1 MLNWSSLDSPPG
13 GSPCHSLVPV
23 LTINRLVL
31 KSTSPVCTSPSSAR
45 VDAGLRDAW
54 PRACGVE
61 EARGCFSGASHS
73 GRAVC
78 HREDPPP
85 NPLVA
90 PGPGRPQG
98 GQRGPRRRLRSPNL
112 PFSCKCPLF
121 RELLELVSGS
131 SYPSLPLMQPD
142 KGHGVGGGV
151 VLGTQRGGCW
161 ERPRATLGW
170 PSSHSSALTPSG
182 LPQVSPAPLH
192 IRIDLECGYR
202 KLTTP

>member
-1 MLNWSSLDSPPG
+1 MLNWSFLDSSRGQPLSLS
-13 GSPCHSLVPV
+13 GSCANDKQACSKVHVACLHVAVIRPW
-23 LTINRLVL
+23 
-31 KSTSPVCTSPSSAR
+31 

-54 PRACGVE
+54 PRACGAE

-78 HREDPPP
+78 HQEDPPP

-112 PFSCKCPLF
+112 PFSCKCPRF

-151 VLGTQRGGCW
+151 VLGTQRGECW

-182 LPQVSPAPLH
+182 LLQVSPAPLH
-192 IRIDLECGYR
+192 IRIDSECGYR